1 MPQASRLLVEHVED
15 VAVVTFTESS
25 IVNTQ
30 QIDSIREE
38 LFHMVDK
45 KACRRMI
52 LDMTKVRQLSSAALG
67 VLIPVNENIKKIK
80 GKLVLTGAQPEV
92 RKIFKITRLEK
103 LFVFKDD
110 EAAALKHMKVTRS

>member
-1 MPQASRLLVEHVED
+1 MPQASRLLVEHIED

-38 LFHMVDK
+38 LFNMVDK

-80 GKLVLTGAQPEV
+80 GKLILTGAQPEV

-103 LFVFKDD
+103 LFVFKDS
-110 EAAALKHMKVTRS
+110 EAAALKHLKVKKG

>member
-1 MPQASRLLVEHVED
+1 MPQASRLLVEHIED
-15 VAVVTFTESS
+15 VSLVSFTESS

-52 LDMTKVRQLSSAALG
+52 LDMSKVRQLSSAALG

-80 GKLVLTGAQPEV
+80 GKLVLIGTQPEV

-103 LFVFKDD
+103 LFIFKETEKD
-110 EAAALKHMKVTRS
+110 ALKLLKVKKS